1 MSDFNPV
8 RQDKDG
14 VMAKRV
20 IWTSKS
26 LETAIKG
33 LVEGRKLVANP
44 FYENNTKLLKGEL
57 VFKRTEEE
65 IKEFKRCMNDILYF
79 AEKYCKLMTPE
90 GIKNVTLRD
99 YQTRY
104 LRHLE
109 QNRLS
114 IYKACRQC
122 GKCVNLNEL
131 VKIKVKNSIFVD
143 KLKKEDWNCY
153 LIEDNIY
160 ELPLFEIFNLYRDDE
175 NWKSKYKLYK
185 KLYKENNKSVKLNVY
200 KLIELL
206 DKQNES
212 DEKLIWS
219 HIINGIEVYSKSGWV
234 PASYIHETKPYHIY
248 KLTTKNG
255 LALECADEHLVFD
268 ESMNTKWVIDLKIG
282 DMIQTEYGIDEV
294 LNIEKTNIKVSMCDI
309 SVLEEDE
316 SYYTNHILSHNTTT
330 SAIFLLHYALFNT
343 DKNTL
348 VVANK
353 RVTSVEILDKI
364 KKIYLE
370 VPYFLKPGIL
380 KWNEGE
386 IVFDNGCRVMAEA
399 TTINSGIS
407 FTFHCV
413 LADEF
418 AHIAPNILDKFY
430 NNIFPTITAGRARFI
445 ITSTPLDFNLFYRL
459 FKAAEAGEN
468 DYAPFSTDWWEVPEW
483 NPEKRCWE
491 KRDEEWHQRQIAN
504 YGSEEAFN
512 KQFGASFDV
521 NANTLIKVKKIKEM
535 RERAVE
541 LVNKD
546 IYGVS
551 HSEFFYW
558 DPNYDPMDELKKD
571 HIIITCDLAEGGG
584 NDYTVFIFNKLLK
597 TGETQIVGMFRCNSL
612 GLDVTSRILQEICC
626 KWCSFDR
633 LLVSIELN
641 MYGELFSK
649 MLFTNRDIYNDLS
662 NFDESCLTKYY
673 NKEGNKYT
681 YGIKLNS
688 GNKSIGCKLF
698 KEKIEKDIVK
708 NYSTVF
714 LTELENFSDNKGNDT
729 YQASFGHD
737 DVVMAQMQIV
747 FVMQTTQFRYLLED
761 LESGNNQQESF
772 YNPYGEMYNYSS
784 YNSYYNINEMLQEEQ
799 NSNLNRLNR
808 F

>member
-1 MSDFNPV
+1 MSEFNPIK
-8 RQDKDG
+8 QDKDG

-26 LETAIKG
+26 LDAAIKG

-44 FYENNTKLLKGEL
+44 FYENNTKLLKGDL
-57 VFKRTEEE
+57 VFKRTDEE
-65 IKEFKRCMNDILYF
+65 IEEFKRCMNNVLYF
-79 AEKYCKLMTPE
+79 AEKYCKLMTPD
-90 GIKNVTLRD
+90 GIKNITLRD
-99 YQTRY
+99 YQTKY
-104 LRHLE
+104 LKHLE

-122 GKCVNLNEL
+122 GKCVVPIEL
-131 VKIKVKNSIFVD
+131 VKIKVKDELFVG
-143 KLKKEDWNCY
+143 KLKKEDWSKY
-153 LIEDNIY
+153 LIDNNVY
-160 ELPLFEIFNLYRDDE
+160 ELPIFEIMNLYK
-175 NWKSKYKLYK
+175 KSPLWSLKYKLYK
-185 KLYKENNKSVKLNVY
+185 RIYDKDTDLKTYSL
-200 KLIELL
+200 LSIL

-212 DEKLIWS
+212 DEKLVWS

-234 PASYIHETKPYHIY
+234 PVSYIHETKPYYIY

-255 LALECADEHLVFD
+255 LVLECADEHLVFD
-268 ESMNTKWVIDLKIG
+268 ESMNTKWVVDLKIG
-282 DMIQTEYGIDEV
+282 DMIQTEYGVNEV

-330 SAIFLLHYALFNT
+330 SAIFLLHYALFNI

-353 RVTSVEILDKI
+353 RRTSVEILDKI

-380 KWNEGE
+380 KWNEAE
-386 IVFDNGCRVMAEA
+386 IVFDNGCRVIAEA

-445 ITSTPLDFNLFYRL
+445 ITSTPLDYNLFYRL
-459 FKAAEAGEN
+459 YKAAEAGEN

-483 NPEKRCWE
+483 NPDKRCWE

-521 NANTLIKVKKIKEM
+521 NANTLVKVKKIKEM

-541 LVNKD
+541 FVNKD

-551 HSEFFYW
+551 HSEFFFW
-558 DPNYDPMDELKKD
+558 DPTYDPMEDLKKD

-584 NDYTVFIFNKLLK
+584 NDYTVFIFNKLQK
-597 TGETQIVGMFRCNSL
+597 DDTMETIGMFRCNSL
-612 GLDVTSRILQEICC
+612 GLDATSRILQEICC
-626 KWCSFDR
+626 KWCNFDS

-649 MLFTNRDIYNDLS
+649 MLFTNRDTYNDIS
-662 NFDESCLTKYY
+662 NFDETCLVKYY
-673 NKEGNKYT
+673 NKEGNKFT

-698 KEKIEKDIVK
+698 KEKVEKDIVS
-708 NYSTVF
+708 NLSTIF
-714 LTELENFSDNKGNDT
+714 LMELENFSDNKGNDT
-729 YQASFGHD
+729 YQATFGHD

-747 FVMQTTQFRYLLED
+747 FVTQTPQYRFLLED
-761 LESGNNQQESF
+761 LQSGLSSTQNDF
-772 YNPYGEMYNYSS
+772 YNPYQDFYDQ
-784 YNSYYNINEMLQEEQ
+784 NSYYNNDIFNEVYSE
-799 NSNLNRLNR
+799 SHIRRLNR

>member
-8 RQDKDG
+8 KQDKDG
-14 VMAKRV
+14 IMAKRV

-26 LETAIKG
+26 LDAAIKG

-44 FYENNTKLLKGEL
+44 FYENNTKLLKGDL
-57 VFKRTEEE
+57 VFKRTDEE
-65 IKEFKRCMNDILYF
+65 IEEFKRCMNDVLYF

-90 GIKNVTLRD
+90 GIKNITLRD
-99 YQTRY
+99 YQTKY
-104 LRHLE
+104 LKHLE

-122 GKCVNLNEL
+122 GKCVVPIEL
-131 VKIKVKNSIFVD
+131 VKIKVKDELFID
-143 KLKKEDWNCY
+143 HLKKEDWNKY
-153 LIEDNIY
+153 LIDNNIY
-160 ELPLFEIFNLYRDDE
+160 ELPIFEIMNLYK
-175 NWKSKYKLYK
+175 KSPLWSLKYKLYK
-185 KLYKENNKSVKLNVY
+185 RIYDKDTDLKTYSL
-200 KLIELL
+200 LSIL

-212 DEKLIWS
+212 DEKLVWS

-234 PASYIHETKPYHIY
+234 PVSYIHETKPYYIY

-255 LALECADEHLVFD
+255 LVLECADEHLVFD
-268 ESMNTKWVIDLKIG
+268 ESMNTKWVVDLKIG
-282 DMIQTEYGIDEV
+282 DMIQTEYGVDEV

-330 SAIFLLHYALFNT
+330 SAIFLLHYALFNI

-353 RVTSVEILDKI
+353 RRTSVEILDKI

-380 KWNEGE
+380 KWNEAE
-386 IVFDNGCRVMAEA
+386 IVFDNGCRVIAEA

-483 NPEKRCWE
+483 NPDKRCWE

-521 NANTLIKVKKIKEM
+521 NANTLVKVKKIKEM

-541 LVNKD
+541 FVNKD

-551 HSEFFYW
+551 HSEFFFW
-558 DPNYDPMDELKKD
+558 DPTYDPMEDLKKD

-584 NDYTVFIFNKLLK
+584 NDYTVFIFNKLQKDDTMK
-597 TGETQIVGMFRCNSL
+597 TIGMFRCNSL
-612 GLDVTSRILQEICC
+612 GLDITSRVLQEICC
-626 KWCSFDR
+626 KWCNFDR

-649 MLFTNRDIYNDLS
+649 MLFTNRDAYNDLA
-662 NFDESCLTKYY
+662 NFDETCLVKYY

-698 KEKIEKDIVK
+698 KEKIEKDIVS
-708 NYSTVF
+708 NLSTTF
-714 LTELENFSDNKGNDT
+714 LMELENFSDNKGNDT
-729 YQASFGHD
+729 YQATFGHD

-747 FVMQTTQFRYLLED
+747 FVLQTSQYKYLLDD
-761 LESGNNQQESF
+761 LQSGLSSSQNEF
-772 YNPYGEMYNYSS
+772 YNPYQDFYDQ
-784 YNSYYNINEMLQEEQ
+784 NSYYNNDIFNEVYSE
-799 NSNLNRLNR
+799 SHIRRLNR

>member
-1 MSDFNPV
+1 MSDFNPIK
-8 RQDKDG
+8 QDKDG
-14 VMAKRV
+14 IIAKRV

-26 LETAIKG
+26 LEAAIKG

-44 FYENNTKLLKGEL
+44 FYENNTKLLKGDL
-57 VFKRTEEE
+57 VFKRTDEE
-65 IKEFKRCMNDILYF
+65 IEEFKHCMNDVIYF
-79 AEKYCKLMTPE
+79 AEKYCQLMTPE
-90 GIKNVTLRD
+90 GIKHIKLRD
-99 YQTRY
+99 YQIKY

-109 QNRLS
+109 KNRLS
-114 IYKACRQC
+114 IYRACRQC
-122 GKCVNLNEL
+122 AK
-131 VKIKVKNSIFVD
+131 
-143 KLKKEDWNCY
+143 
-153 LIEDNIY
+153 
-160 ELPLFEIFNLYRDDE
+160 
-175 NWKSKYKLYK
+175 
-185 KLYKENNKSVKLNVY
+185 
-200 KLIELL
+200 
-206 DKQNES
+206 
-212 DEKLIWS
+212 
-219 HIINGIEVYSKSGWV
+219 
-234 PASYIHETKPYHIY
+234 
-248 KLTTKNG
+248 
-255 LALECADEHLVFD
+255 
-268 ESMNTKWVIDLKIG
+268 
-282 DMIQTEYGIDEV
+282 
-294 LNIEKTNIKVSMCDI
+294 
-309 SVLEEDE
+309 
-316 SYYTNHILSHNTTT
+316 TTT

-348 VVANK
+348 VLGNK
-353 RVTSVEILDKI
+353 RKTAVEILDKI

-370 VPYFLKPGIL
+370 IPYFLKPGIY
-380 KWNEGE
+380 KWNEAE

-418 AHIAPNILDKFY
+418 AHVPPNILDKFY
-430 NNIFPTITAGRARFI
+430 NNLFPTITAGRARFI

-521 NANTLIKVKKIKEM
+521 NANTLVKVKKIKEM
-535 RERAVE
+535 REKAVE
-541 LVNKD
+541 FVNKD

-551 HSEFFYW
+551 HPEFFFW
-558 DPNYDPMDELKKD
+558 DPNYDPMDDLRKD

-597 TGETQIVGMFRCNSL
+597 DGDTRTIGMFRCNSL
-612 GLDVTSRILQEICC
+612 GLDITSRILQEICC
-626 KWCSFDR
+626 KWCNSDR

-649 MLFTNRDIYNDLS
+649 LLFTNRDIYDDLS
-662 NFDESCLTKYY
+662 NFDENCLVKYY
-673 NKEGNKYT
+673 NKEGNKFT

-688 GNKSIGCKLF
+688 GNKTVGCKLF
-698 KEKIEKDIVK
+698 KEKIEKDIIE
-708 NYSTVF
+708 NLSTVF
-714 LTELENFSDNKGNDT
+714 LMELENFSDNKGNDT

-737 DVVMAQMQIV
+737 DSVMAQMQII
-747 FVMQTTQFRYLLED
+747 FVMQTPQYRFLLDD
-761 LESGNNQQESF
+761 LESGNNQYNEDF
-772 YNPYGEMYNYSS
+772 YNPYGETYNY
-784 YNSYYNINEMLQEEQ
+784 YTQNSYYNIEEMYEEER
-799 NSNLNRLNR
+799 NNNLNRLNR

>member
-1 MSDFNPV
+1 MSDFNPIK
-8 RQDKDG
+8 QDKDG

-26 LETAIKG
+26 LDAAIKG

-44 FYENNTKLLKGEL
+44 FYENNTKLLKGDL
-57 VFKRTEEE
+57 VFKRTDEE
-65 IKEFKRCMNDILYF
+65 IEEFKRCMNNVLYF
-79 AEKYCKLMTPE
+79 AEKYCKLMTPD
-90 GIKNVTLRD
+90 GIKNITLRD
-99 YQTRY
+99 YQTKY
-104 LRHLE
+104 LKHLE

-122 GKCVNLNEL
+122 GKCVVPIEL
-131 VKIKVKNSIFVD
+131 VKIKVKDELFVG
-143 KLKKEDWNCY
+143 KLKKEDWSKY
-153 LIEDNIY
+153 LIDNNVY
-160 ELPLFEIFNLYRDDE
+160 ELPIFEIMNLYK
-175 NWKSKYKLYK
+175 KSPLWSLKYKLYK
-185 KLYKENNKSVKLNVY
+185 RIYDKDTDLKTYSL
-200 KLIELL
+200 LSIL

-212 DEKLIWS
+212 DEKLVWS

-234 PASYIHETKPYHIY
+234 PVSYIHETKPYYIY

-255 LALECADEHLVFD
+255 LVLECADEHLVFD
-268 ESMNTKWVIDLKIG
+268 ESMNTKWVVDLKIG
-282 DMIQTEYGIDEV
+282 DMIQTEYGVDEV
-294 LNIEKTNIKVSMCDI
+294 LNIEKTNIKVSMCDM

-330 SAIFLLHYALFNT
+330 SAIFLLHYALFNI

-353 RVTSVEILDKI
+353 RRTSVEILDKI

-380 KWNEGE
+380 KWNEAE
-386 IVFDNGCRVMAEA
+386 IVFDNGCRVIAEA

-483 NPEKRCWE
+483 NPDKRCWE

-521 NANTLIKVKKIKEM
+521 NANTLVKVKKIKEM

-541 LVNKD
+541 FVNKD

-551 HSEFFYW
+551 HSEFFFW
-558 DPNYDPMDELKKD
+558 DPTYDPMEDLKKD

-584 NDYTVFIFNKLLK
+584 NDYTVFIFNKLQKDDTMK
-597 TGETQIVGMFRCNSL
+597 TIGMFRCNSL

-626 KWCSFDR
+626 KWCNFDR

-649 MLFTNRDIYNDLS
+649 MLFTNRDTYNDIS
-662 NFDESCLTKYY
+662 NFDETCLVKYY
-673 NKEGNKYT
+673 NKEGNKFT

-698 KEKIEKDIVK
+698 KEKIEKDIVS
-708 NYSTVF
+708 NLSTTF
-714 LTELENFSDNKGNDT
+714 LMELENFSDNKGNDT
-729 YQASFGHD
+729 YQATFGHD

-747 FVMQTTQFRYLLED
+747 FVTQTPQYKFLLED
-761 LESGNNQQESF
+761 LQSGLSSTQNDF
-772 YNPYGEMYNYSS
+772 YNPYQDFYDQ
-784 YNSYYNINEMLQEEQ
+784 NSYYNNDIFNEVYSE
-799 NSNLNRLNR
+799 SHIRRLNR

>member
-1 MSDFNPV
+1 MSDFNPIK
-8 RQDKDG
+8 QDKDG
-14 VMAKRV
+14 IMAKRV

-26 LETAIKG
+26 LDTAIKG

-44 FYENNTKLLKGEL
+44 FYENNTKLLKGDL
-57 VFKRTEEE
+57 VFKRTDEE
-65 IKEFKRCMNDILYF
+65 IEEFKHCMNDVIYF
-79 AEKYCKLMTPE
+79 AEKYCQLMTPE
-90 GIKNVTLRD
+90 GIKHIKLRD
-99 YQTRY
+99 YQIKY

-109 QNRLS
+109 KNRLS
-114 IYKACRQC
+114 IYRACRQC
-122 GKCVNLNEL
+122 AK
-131 VKIKVKNSIFVD
+131 
-143 KLKKEDWNCY
+143 
-153 LIEDNIY
+153 
-160 ELPLFEIFNLYRDDE
+160 
-175 NWKSKYKLYK
+175 
-185 KLYKENNKSVKLNVY
+185 
-200 KLIELL
+200 
-206 DKQNES
+206 
-212 DEKLIWS
+212 
-219 HIINGIEVYSKSGWV
+219 
-234 PASYIHETKPYHIY
+234 
-248 KLTTKNG
+248 
-255 LALECADEHLVFD
+255 
-268 ESMNTKWVIDLKIG
+268 
-282 DMIQTEYGIDEV
+282 
-294 LNIEKTNIKVSMCDI
+294 
-309 SVLEEDE
+309 
-316 SYYTNHILSHNTTT
+316 TTT

-348 VVANK
+348 VLGNK
-353 RVTSVEILDKI
+353 RKTAVEILDKI

-370 VPYFLKPGIL
+370 IPYFLKPGIY
-380 KWNEGE
+380 KWNEAE

-418 AHIAPNILDKFY
+418 AHVPPNILDKFY
-430 NNIFPTITAGRARFI
+430 NNLFPTITAGRARFI

-521 NANTLIKVKKIKEM
+521 NANTLVKVKKIKEM
-535 RERAVE
+535 REKAVE
-541 LVNKD
+541 FVNKD

-551 HSEFFYW
+551 HPEFFFW
-558 DPNYDPMDELKKD
+558 DPNYDPMDDLRKD

-584 NDYTVFIFNKLLK
+584 NDYTVFIFNKLFENSNIQ
-597 TGETQIVGMFRCNSL
+597 TIGMFRCNSL
-612 GLDVTSRILQEICC
+612 GLDITSRILQEICC
-626 KWCSFDR
+626 KWCNFDR

-649 MLFTNRDIYNDLS
+649 MLFTNRDTYNDLS
-662 NFDESCLTKYY
+662 DFDETCLVKYY

-698 KEKIEKDIVK
+698 KEKIEKDIV
-708 NYSTVF
+708 NNLSTVF
-714 LTELENFSDNKGNDT
+714 LMELENFSDNKGNDT

-737 DVVMAQMQIV
+737 DSVMAQMQIV
-747 FVMQTTQFRYLLED
+747 FVMQTPQYRFLLED
-761 LESGNNQQESF
+761 LESGNSQQESF
-772 YNPYGEMYNYSS
+772 YNPYGETYNYSL
-784 YNSYYNINEMLQEEQ
+784 YNSYYNINEMYQEDQ
-799 NSNLNRLNR
+799 NNNLSRLNR

>member
-1 MSDFNPV
+1 MSDFNPIK
-8 RQDKDG
+8 QDKDG

-26 LETAIKG
+26 LDAAIKG

-44 FYENNTKLLKGEL
+44 FYENNTKLLKGDL
-57 VFKRTEEE
+57 VFKRTDEE
-65 IKEFKRCMNDILYF
+65 IEEFKRCMNNVLYF
-79 AEKYCKLMTPE
+79 AEKYCKLMTPD
-90 GIKNVTLRD
+90 GIKNITLRD
-99 YQTRY
+99 YQTKY
-104 LRHLE
+104 LKHLE

-122 GKCVNLNEL
+122 GKCVVPIEL
-131 VKIKVKNSIFVD
+131 VKIKVKDELFVG
-143 KLKKEDWNCY
+143 KLKKEDWSKY
-153 LIEDNIY
+153 LIDNNVY
-160 ELPLFEIFNLYRDDE
+160 ELPIFEIMNLYK
-175 NWKSKYKLYK
+175 KSPLWSLKYKLYK
-185 KLYKENNKSVKLNVY
+185 RIYDKDTDLKTYSL
-200 KLIELL
+200 LSIL

-212 DEKLIWS
+212 DEKLVWS

-234 PASYIHETKPYHIY
+234 PVSYIHETKPYYIY

-255 LALECADEHLVFD
+255 LVLECADEHLVFD
-268 ESMNTKWVIDLKIG
+268 ESMNTKWVVDLKIG
-282 DMIQTEYGIDEV
+282 DMIQTEYGVNEV

-330 SAIFLLHYALFNT
+330 SAIFLLHYALFNI

-353 RVTSVEILDKI
+353 RRTSVEILDKI

-380 KWNEGE
+380 KWNEAE
-386 IVFDNGCRVMAEA
+386 IVFDNGCRVIAEA

-445 ITSTPLDFNLFYRL
+445 ITSTPLDYNLFYRL
-459 FKAAEAGEN
+459 YKAAEAGEN

-483 NPEKRCWE
+483 NPDKRCWE

-521 NANTLIKVKKIKEM
+521 NANTLVKVKKIKEM

-541 LVNKD
+541 FINKD

-551 HSEFFYW
+551 HSEFFFW
-558 DPNYDPMDELKKD
+558 DPTYDPMEDLKKD

-584 NDYTVFIFNKLLK
+584 NDYTVFIFNKLQKDDTMK
-597 TGETQIVGMFRCNSL
+597 TIGMFRCNSL
-612 GLDVTSRILQEICC
+612 GLDITSRILQEICC
-626 KWCSFDR
+626 KWCNFDR

-649 MLFTNRDIYNDLS
+649 MLFTNRDIYNDVS
-662 NFDESCLTKYY
+662 NFDETCLVKYY
-673 NKEGNKYT
+673 NKEGNKFT

-698 KEKIEKDIVK
+698 KEKVEKDIVS
-708 NYSTVF
+708 NLSTTF
-714 LTELENFSDNKGNDT
+714 LMELENFSDNKGNDT
-729 YQASFGHD
+729 YQATFGHD

-747 FVMQTTQFRYLLED
+747 FVTQTPQYKFLLED
-761 LESGNNQQESF
+761 LQSGLSSNQNDF
-772 YNPYGEMYNYSS
+772 YNPYQDFYDQ
-784 YNSYYNINEMLQEEQ
+784 NSYYNNDIFNEVYSE
-799 NSNLNRLNR
+799 SHIRRLNR

>member
-8 RQDKDG
+8 KQDKDG

-26 LETAIKG
+26 LDAAIKG

-44 FYENNTKLLKGEL
+44 FYENNTKLLKGDL
-57 VFKRTEEE
+57 VFKRTDEEVE
-65 IKEFKRCMNDILYF
+65 EFKCCMNDVIYF
-79 AEKYCKLMTPE
+79 AEKYCQLMTPE
-90 GIKNVTLRD
+90 GIKHIKLRD
-99 YQTRY
+99 YQIKY
-104 LRHLE
+104 LKHLQ

-114 IYKACRQC
+114 IYRACRQC
-122 GKCVNLNEL
+122 AK
-131 VKIKVKNSIFVD
+131 
-143 KLKKEDWNCY
+143 
-153 LIEDNIY
+153 
-160 ELPLFEIFNLYRDDE
+160 
-175 NWKSKYKLYK
+175 
-185 KLYKENNKSVKLNVY
+185 
-200 KLIELL
+200 
-206 DKQNES
+206 
-212 DEKLIWS
+212 
-219 HIINGIEVYSKSGWV
+219 
-234 PASYIHETKPYHIY
+234 
-248 KLTTKNG
+248 
-255 LALECADEHLVFD
+255 
-268 ESMNTKWVIDLKIG
+268 
-282 DMIQTEYGIDEV
+282 
-294 LNIEKTNIKVSMCDI
+294 
-309 SVLEEDE
+309 
-316 SYYTNHILSHNTTT
+316 TTT

-348 VVANK
+348 VLGNK
-353 RVTSVEILDKI
+353 RKTAVEILDKI

-370 VPYFLKPGIL
+370 IPYFLKPGIY
-380 KWNEGE
+380 KWNEAE

-418 AHIAPNILDKFY
+418 AHVPPNILDKFY
-430 NNIFPTITAGRARFI
+430 NNLFPTITAGRARFI

-521 NANTLIKVKKIKEM
+521 NANTLVKVKKIKEM

-558 DPNYDPMDELKKD
+558 DPNYDPMDDLKKD

-597 TGETQIVGMFRCNSL
+597 TGETQTVGMFRCNSL

-662 NFDESCLTKYY
+662 DFDESCLVKYY

-688 GNKSIGCKLF
+688 SNKSIGCKLF
-698 KEKIEKDIVK
+698 KEKIEKDIVE

>member
-1 MSDFNPV
+1 MSDFNPIK
-8 RQDKDG
+8 QDKDG

-26 LETAIKG
+26 LDAAIKG

-44 FYENNTKLLKGEL
+44 FYENNTKLLKGDL
-57 VFKRTEEE
+57 VFKRTDEE
-65 IKEFKRCMNDILYF
+65 IEEFKHCMNDVIYF
-79 AEKYCKLMTPE
+79 AEKYCQLMTPE
-90 GIKNVTLRD
+90 GIKHIKLRD
-99 YQTRY
+99 YQIKY
-104 LRHLE
+104 LKHLE
-109 QNRLS
+109 NNRLS
-114 IYKACRQC
+114 IYRACRQC
-122 GKCVNLNEL
+122 AK
-131 VKIKVKNSIFVD
+131 
-143 KLKKEDWNCY
+143 
-153 LIEDNIY
+153 
-160 ELPLFEIFNLYRDDE
+160 
-175 NWKSKYKLYK
+175 
-185 KLYKENNKSVKLNVY
+185 
-200 KLIELL
+200 
-206 DKQNES
+206 
-212 DEKLIWS
+212 
-219 HIINGIEVYSKSGWV
+219 
-234 PASYIHETKPYHIY
+234 
-248 KLTTKNG
+248 
-255 LALECADEHLVFD
+255 
-268 ESMNTKWVIDLKIG
+268 
-282 DMIQTEYGIDEV
+282 
-294 LNIEKTNIKVSMCDI
+294 
-309 SVLEEDE
+309 
-316 SYYTNHILSHNTTT
+316 TTT

-348 VVANK
+348 VLGNK
-353 RVTSVEILDKI
+353 RKTAVEILDKI

-370 VPYFLKPGIL
+370 IPYFLKPGIY
-380 KWNEGE
+380 KWNEAE

-418 AHIAPNILDKFY
+418 AHVPPNILDKFY
-430 NNIFPTITAGRARFI
+430 NNLFPTITAGRARFI

-483 NPEKRCWE
+483 NPETRTWE

-535 RERAVE
+535 REQASE
-541 LVNKD
+541 FINKD

-551 HSEFFYW
+551 HPEYFFW
-558 DPNYDPMDELKKD
+558 DPVYDPMEDLRKD

-597 TGETQIVGMFRCNSL
+597 GSNTQTIGMFRCNSL
-612 GLDVTSRILQEICC
+612 GLDITSRILQEICC
-626 KWCSFDR
+626 KWCNFDR

-649 MLFTNRDIYNDLS
+649 MLFTNRDTYNDLAD
-662 NFDESCLTKYY
+662 FDETCLVKYY
-673 NKEGNKYT
+673 NKEGNKFT

-698 KEKIEKDIVK
+698 KEKIEKDIVI
-708 NYSTVF
+708 NLSTVF
-714 LTELENFSDNKGNDT
+714 LMELENFSDNKGNDT

-737 DVVMAQMQIV
+737 DSVMAQMQIV
-747 FVMQTTQFRYLLED
+747 FVMQTPQYRFLLDD
-761 LESGNNQQESF
+761 LESGNNQYNEDF
-772 YNPYGEMYNYSS
+772 YNPYGDMYNSYN
-784 YNSYYNINEMLQEEQ
+784 YNSYYNINDLYEEER
-799 NSNLNRLNR
+799 NNNLNRLNR
-808 F
+808 LNRF

>member
-1 MSDFNPV
+1 MSEFNPV
-8 RQDKDG
+8 KQDKDG
-14 VMAKRV
+14 IMAKRV

-26 LETAIKG
+26 LDAAIKG

-44 FYENNTKLLKGEL
+44 FYENNTKLLKGDL
-57 VFKRTEEE
+57 VFKRTDEE
-65 IKEFKRCMNDILYF
+65 IEEFKRCMNDVLYF

-90 GIKNVTLRD
+90 GIKNITLRD
-99 YQTRY
+99 YQTKY
-104 LRHLE
+104 LKHLE

-122 GKCVNLNEL
+122 GKCVVPIEL
-131 VKIKVKNSIFVD
+131 VKIKVKDELFID
-143 KLKKEDWNCY
+143 YLKKEDWNKY
-153 LIEDNIY
+153 LIDNNIY
-160 ELPLFEIFNLYRDDE
+160 ELPIFEIMNLYK
-175 NWKSKYKLYK
+175 KSPLWSLKYKLYK
-185 KLYKENNKSVKLNVY
+185 RIYDKDTDLKTYSL
-200 KLIELL
+200 LSIL

-212 DEKLIWS
+212 DEKLVWS

-234 PASYIHETKPYHIY
+234 PVSYIHETKPYYIY

-255 LALECADEHLVFD
+255 LVLECADEHLVFD
-268 ESMNTKWVIDLKIG
+268 ESMNTKWVVDLKIG
-282 DMIQTEYGIDEV
+282 DMIQTEYGVDEV

-330 SAIFLLHYALFNT
+330 SAIFLLHYALFNI

-353 RVTSVEILDKI
+353 RRTSVEILDKI

-380 KWNEGE
+380 KWNEAE
-386 IVFDNGCRVMAEA
+386 IVFDNGCRVIAEA

-483 NPEKRCWE
+483 NPDKRCWE

-521 NANTLIKVKKIKEM
+521 NANTLVKVKKIKEM
-535 RERAVE
+535 RERAVGF
-541 LVNKD
+541 VNKD

-551 HSEFFYW
+551 HSEFFFW
-558 DPNYDPMDELKKD
+558 DPTYDPMEDLKKD

-584 NDYTVFIFNKLLK
+584 NDYTVFIFNKLQKDDTMK
-597 TGETQIVGMFRCNSL
+597 TIGMFRCNSL

-626 KWCSFDR
+626 KWCNFDR

-649 MLFTNRDIYNDLS
+649 MLFTNRDTYNDIS
-662 NFDESCLTKYY
+662 NFDETCLVKYY
-673 NKEGNKYT
+673 NKEGNKFT

-698 KEKIEKDIVK
+698 KEKIEKDIVS
-708 NYSTVF
+708 NLSTTF
-714 LTELENFSDNKGNDT
+714 LMELENFSDNKGNDT
-729 YQASFGHD
+729 YQATFGHD

-747 FVMQTTQFRYLLED
+747 FVTQTPQYKFLLED
-761 LESGNNQQESF
+761 LQSGLSSTQTDF
-772 YNPYGEMYNYSS
+772 YNPYQDFYDQ
-784 YNSYYNINEMLQEEQ
+784 NSYYNNDIFNEVYSESHMR
-799 NSNLNRLNR
+799 RLNR

>member
-1 MSDFNPV
+1 MNDFNPV
-8 RQDKDG
+8 KQDKDG

-26 LETAIKG
+26 LDAAIKG

-44 FYENNTKLLKGEL
+44 FYENNTKLLKGDL
-57 VFKRTEEE
+57 VFKRTDEE
-65 IKEFKRCMNDILYF
+65 IEEFKRCMNDVLYF
-79 AEKYCKLMTPE
+79 AERYCKLMTPE
-90 GIKNVTLRD
+90 GIKNITLRD
-99 YQTRY
+99 YQTKY
-104 LRHLE
+104 LKHLE

-122 GKCVNLNEL
+122 GKCVVPIEL
-131 VKIKVKNSIFVD
+131 VKIKVKDELFID
-143 KLKKEDWNCY
+143 CLKKEDWNKY
-153 LIEDNIY
+153 LIDNNIY
-160 ELPLFEIFNLYRDDE
+160 ELPIFEIMNLYK
-175 NWKSKYKLYK
+175 KSPLWSLKYKLYK
-185 KLYKENNKSVKLNVY
+185 RIYDKDTDLKTYSL
-200 KLIELL
+200 LSIL

-212 DEKLIWS
+212 DEKLVWS

-234 PASYIHETKPYHIY
+234 PVSYIHETKPYYIY

-255 LALECADEHLVFD
+255 LVLECADEHLVFD
-268 ESMNTKWVIDLKIG
+268 ESMNTKWVVDLKIG
-282 DMIQTEYGIDEV
+282 DMIQTEYGVDEV

-330 SAIFLLHYALFNT
+330 SAIFLLHYALFNI

-353 RVTSVEILDKI
+353 RRTSVEILDKI

-380 KWNEGE
+380 KWNEAE
-386 IVFDNGCRVMAEA
+386 IVFDNGCRVIAEA

-483 NPEKRCWE
+483 NPDKRCWE

-521 NANTLIKVKKIKEM
+521 NANTLVKVKKIKEM

-541 LVNKD
+541 FINKD

-551 HSEFFYW
+551 HSEFFFW
-558 DPNYDPMDELKKD
+558 DPTYDPMDDLRKD

-584 NDYTVFIFNKLLK
+584 NDYTVFIFNKLQKDDTMK
-597 TGETQIVGMFRCNSL
+597 TIGMFRCNSL

-626 KWCSFDR
+626 KWCNFDR

-649 MLFTNRDIYNDLS
+649 MLFTNRDTYNDLA
-662 NFDESCLTKYY
+662 NFDETCLVKYY
-673 NKEGNKYT
+673 NKEGNKFT

-688 GNKSIGCKLF
+688 GNKSMGCKLF
-698 KEKIEKDIVK
+698 KEKVEKDIAS
-708 NYSTVF
+708 NLSTIF
-714 LTELENFSDNKGNDT
+714 LMELENFSDNKGNDT
-729 YQASFGHD
+729 YQATFGHD

-747 FVMQTTQFRYLLED
+747 FVTQTPQYRFLLED
-761 LESGNNQQESF
+761 LQSGLSSTQNDF
-772 YNPYGEMYNYSS
+772 YNPYQDFYDQ
-784 YNSYYNINEMLQEEQ
+784 NSYYNNDIFNEVYSEGHIR
-799 NSNLNRLNR
+799 RLNR

>member
-1 MSDFNPV
+1 MSDFNPIK
-8 RQDKDG
+8 QDKDG

-26 LETAIKG
+26 LDAAIKG
-33 LVEGRKLVANP
+33 LVGGRKLVANP
-44 FYENNTKLLKGEL
+44 FYENNTKLLKGDL
-57 VFKRTEEE
+57 VFKRTDEE
-65 IKEFKRCMNDILYF
+65 IEEFKRCMNNVLYF
-79 AEKYCKLMTPE
+79 AEKYCKLMTPD
-90 GIKNVTLRD
+90 GIKNITLRD
-99 YQTRY
+99 YQTKY
-104 LRHLE
+104 LKHLE

-122 GKCVNLNEL
+122 GKCVVPIEL
-131 VKIKVKNSIFVD
+131 VKIKVKDELFVG
-143 KLKKEDWNCY
+143 KLKKEDWSKY
-153 LIEDNIY
+153 LIDNNVY
-160 ELPLFEIFNLYRDDE
+160 ELPIFEIMNLYK
-175 NWKSKYKLYK
+175 KSPLWSLKYKLYK
-185 KLYKENNKSVKLNVY
+185 RIYDKDTDLKTYSL
-200 KLIELL
+200 LSIL

-212 DEKLIWS
+212 DEKLVWS

-234 PASYIHETKPYHIY
+234 PVSYIHETKPYYIY

-255 LALECADEHLVFD
+255 LVLECADEHLVFD
-268 ESMNTKWVIDLKIG
+268 ESMNTKWVVDLKIG
-282 DMIQTEYGIDEV
+282 DMIQTEYGVNEV

-330 SAIFLLHYALFNT
+330 SAIFLLHYALFNI

-353 RVTSVEILDKI
+353 RRTSVEILDKI

-380 KWNEGE
+380 KWNEAE
-386 IVFDNGCRVMAEA
+386 IVFDNGCRVIAEA

-445 ITSTPLDFNLFYRL
+445 ITSTPLDYNLFYRL
-459 FKAAEAGEN
+459 YKAAEAGEN

-483 NPEKRCWE
+483 NPDKRCWE

-521 NANTLIKVKKIKEM
+521 NANTLVKVKKIKEM

-541 LVNKD
+541 FINKD

-551 HSEFFYW
+551 HSEFFFW
-558 DPNYDPMDELKKD
+558 DPTYDPMEDLKKD

-584 NDYTVFIFNKLLK
+584 NDYTVFIFNKLQKDDTMK
-597 TGETQIVGMFRCNSL
+597 TIGMFRCNSL

-626 KWCSFDR
+626 KWCNFDR

-649 MLFTNRDIYNDLS
+649 MLFTNRDTYNDVS
-662 NFDESCLTKYY
+662 NFDETCLVKYY
-673 NKEGNKYT
+673 NKEGNKFT

-698 KEKIEKDIVK
+698 KEKVEKDIVS
-708 NYSTVF
+708 NLSTIF
-714 LTELENFSDNKGNDT
+714 LMELENFSDNKGNDT
-729 YQASFGHD
+729 YQATFGHD

-747 FVMQTTQFRYLLED
+747 FATQTPQYKFLLED
-761 LESGNNQQESF
+761 LQSGLSSTQNDF
-772 YNPYGEMYNYSS
+772 YNPYQDFYDQ
-784 YNSYYNINEMLQEEQ
+784 NSYYNNDIFNEVYSESHMR
-799 NSNLNRLNR
+799 RLNR